1 LGSSKALLAKRQ
13 GLTRSH
19 KVNRDEDLC
28 FASTNNSSDVKQDIR
43 YAFRM
48 LRKQPG
54 FGTIAI
60 LTLALGIGANT
71 AIFSIVN
78 AVLLRPLPYRDADR
92 IMVLNESSGPG
103 QDYSVALPDYFD
115 WRNDNTVFE
124 HLAATHKES
133 RNLSG
138 IPGRDPERVSCASVT
153 RNFFNVVGVSPET
166 GRIFSEDEDKVG
178 APPVVVISDRLWQ
191 RAFNRD
197 PGLLGRSITLHDQN
211 FTVIGVMPPQITSPQ
226 DTDAWFSIMRRS
238 NNPAWMD
245 RSHHPMIFVWG
256 KLKPGVT
263 VDRARVEMKMI
274 AARLERT
281 YPETN
286 GKVYAVVTPL
296 LENLVGKYR
305 TNLGLLLGAVGLVLL
320 IACANLANLFAAR
333 GAARAREFAIHAAVG
348 ATRGQIVKKLLI
360 ESFVIALLGGAL
372 GFFLAIW
379 VRDGLIALSPGNV
392 SRFHQISFD
401 LPVLG
406 FTFLVASLTTMLFGL
421 WPAWHTS
428 QADIQLALKAGSAGS
443 GDPPSA
449 KRARDWLVVSEIALT
464 LTLLVAAGLVLKS
477 FSHLQSLLL
486 GYEPRAL
493 FTARFELPWQKYNDR
508 DKINTFAKALLD
520 KVRSL
525 PGVQN
530 AAVSSNGPLMGGWQ
544 TGFWREENQ
553 RPQPSDMLNSDL
565 EVVGGDYFSTLK
577 VPLLRG
583 RAFNERDTKD
593 SPRVIIIDQAMAE
606 QYFPGENPIG
616 KRLGVD
622 PGNDNE
628 SYVMSEIVGVVA
640 RMRFHAVDEMAPLPV
655 IYCSLGQAQRT
666 SLTLFVRS
674 TMASTALE
682 RAVRD
687 AVTSI
692 DSSLPVFDARP
703 MTDRVR
709 ETWGAQ
715 RLLSFLFSVFAGLA
729 LVLATIGLYGLLAY
743 TTLKRVPEIGIRL
756 ALGARPA
763 QIRALIL
770 SHGIQL
776 LLIGSAIGLVAA
788 FGLSRALQS
797 VLFEVKGIDPR
808 IYLGVGL
815 ILFGAT
821 LLAAWIPARR
831 ASRVD
836 PIVALHTE

>member
-1 LGSSKALLAKRQ
+1 M
-13 GLTRSH
+13 
-19 KVNRDEDLC
+19 
-28 FASTNNSSDVKQDIR
+28 NNLR
-43 YAFRM
+43 LAFRQ
-48 LRKQPG
+48 LIKNPA
-54 FGTIAI
+54 FAAVAI
-60 LTLALGIGANT
+60 ITLALGIGANT

-78 AVLLRPLPYRDADR
+78 AVLLRPLPYPDADR

-115 WRNDNTVFE
+115 WQKDNTVFE

-138 IPGRDPERVSCASVT
+138 IPGRDPERISCASVT
-153 RNFFNVVGVSPET
+153 RNFFNIVGLPPEI
-166 GRIFSEDEDKVG
+166 GRTFSEDEDKVDP
-178 APPVVVISDRLWQ
+178 PPVVVISDRLW
-191 RAFNRD
+191 RRVFNAD
-197 PGLLGRSITLHDQN
+197 PSVLGRSITLHDKN
-211 FTVIGVMPPQITSPQ
+211 YTVIGVMPLQVTSPQ
-226 DTDAWFSIMRRS
+226 DTDVWLSMMQRS
-238 NNPAWMD
+238 NNSVWMQ
-245 RSHHPMIFVWG
+245 RFIHPMIYVWG

-263 VDRARVEMKMI
+263 LEQARTEMKGI
-274 AARLERT
+274 AARLEKT
-281 YPETN
+281 YPDTN
-286 GKVYAVVTPL
+286 GNETAKVTPL

-305 TNLGLLLGAVGLVLL
+305 TNLGLLLGAVGLVML

-333 GAARAREFAIHAAVG
+333 GAARSREFAIHVAVG
-348 ATRGQIVKKLLI
+348 ATRGEIVKKLLI

-379 VRDGLIALSPGNV
+379 VRDGLIALSPGDV

-406 FTFLVASLTTMLFGL
+406 FTFLVASLTTVLFGL
-421 WPAWHTS
+421 WPAW
-428 QADIQLALKAGSAGS
+428 QASHADVQLALKTGSSGS

-449 KRARDWLVVSEIALT
+449 KRARDWLVISEIALT

-477 FSHLQSLLL
+477 FSRLQSLSL

-508 DKINTFAKALLD
+508 DKITIFSKALID
-520 KVRSL
+520 KVRAL
-525 PGVQN
+525 PGIHN
-530 AAVSSNGPLMGGWQ
+530 AGVSSNGPLMGGWQ
-544 TGFWREENQ
+544 TGFWREENP
-553 RPQPSDMLNSDL
+553 RPQPSEMLNSDL

-628 SYVMSEIVGVVA
+628 NYVMSEIVGVVG
-640 RMRFHAVDEMAPLPV
+640 RMRFHSIDEMAPLPV

-674 TMASTALE
+674 TMASAALE
-682 RAVRD
+682 RAIRD
-687 AVTSI
+687 AVSAV
-692 DSSLPVFDARP
+692 DPSLPVFDARP
-703 MTDRVR
+703 MTNRVE

-743 TTLKRVPEIGIRL
+743 TTLKRVREIGIRL

-763 QIRALIL
+763 QIRALVL
-770 SHGIQL
+770 SHGLQL
-776 LLIGSAIGLVAA
+776 LFIGSVIGLVAA
-788 FGLSRALQS
+788 FALSRAMQS
-797 VLFEVKGIDPR
+797 VLFEVKAIDPR
-808 IYLGVGL
+808 IYLGVGAL
-815 ILFGAT
+815 LFAAT
-821 LLAAWIPARR
+821 FFASWIPARR

-836 PIVALHTE
+836 PIIALRAE

>member
-1 LGSSKALLAKRQ
+1 
-13 GLTRSH
+13 
-19 KVNRDEDLC
+19 
-28 FASTNNSSDVKQDIR
+28 
-43 YAFRM
+43 M

-54 FGTIAI
+54 FSAIAI

-78 AVLLRPLPYRDADR
+78 AVLLRPLPYPDADR

-103 QDYSVALPDYFD
+103 QDFSVALPDYFD

-153 RNFFNVVGVSPET
+153 RNFFSVVGVSPEI
-166 GRIFSEDEDKVG
+166 GRVFSEEEDKVG

-197 PGLLGRSITLHDQN
+197 PGVLGRSITLHDQN
-211 FTVIGVMPPQITSPQ
+211 FTVIGVMPPQVTSPH
-226 DTDAWFSIMRRS
+226 DSDVWLSMMRRS
-238 NNPAWMD
+238 NNPVWMQ
-245 RSHHPMIFVWG
+245 RFIHPMIYVWG
-256 KLKPGVT
+256 KLKPGMT
-263 VDRARVEMKMI
+263 LEQARTEMKGI
-274 AARLERT
+274 AARLEQA

-286 GKVYAVVTPL
+286 KQVYAVVTPL

-333 GAARAREFAIHAAVG
+333 GAARSREFAIHAAVG

-379 VRDGLIALSPGNV
+379 VRDGLIALSPGDV
-392 SRFHQISFD
+392 SRFRQISFD

-406 FTFLVASLTTMLFGL
+406 FTFLVASLTTVFFGL
-421 WPAWHTS
+421 WPAWHAS
-428 QADIQLALKAGSAGS
+428 HADVQLALKAGSGGS

-449 KRARDWLVVSEIALT
+449 KRVRDWLVISEIALT

-477 FSHLQSLLL
+477 FSRLQSLSL

-493 FTARFELPWQKYNDR
+493 LTARFELPWQKYNDR

-520 KVRSL
+520 KVGGL

-544 TGFWREENQ
+544 TGFWREENP

-565 EVVGGDYFSTLK
+565 EVVVGDYFSTLK

-583 RAFNERDTKD
+583 RAFNKRDTKN

-640 RMRFHAVDEMAPLPV
+640 RMRFHAIDEMAPLPV

-674 TMASTALE
+674 TMASAALE

-692 DSSLPVFDARP
+692 DSSLPLFDARP
-703 MTDRVR
+703 MSDRVH

-715 RLLSFLFSVFAGLA
+715 RLLSFLFSIFAGLA

-743 TTLKRVPEIGIRL
+743 ITLKRVPEIGIRL
-756 ALGARPA
+756 ALGARPV

-770 SHGIQL
+770 SHGMQL
-776 LLIGSAIGLVAA
+776 LLIGSVIGLVAA
-788 FGLSRALQS
+788 FALSRVLQS

-836 PIVALHTE
+836 PIVALHAE